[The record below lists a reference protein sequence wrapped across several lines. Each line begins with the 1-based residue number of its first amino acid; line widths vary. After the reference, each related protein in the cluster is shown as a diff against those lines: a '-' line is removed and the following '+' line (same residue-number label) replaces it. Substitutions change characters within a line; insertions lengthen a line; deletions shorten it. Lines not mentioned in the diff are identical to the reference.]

1 MGLLDSVLG
10 AALGA
15 ATGGGQSGGGG
26 GAGAAVLMQVIGSL
40 LNGAQGGGGGAGAGG
55 AAGGLG
61 ALLQQLQQ
69 GGLGEAAQ
77 SWVST
82 GENQA
87 VSGEQLQSALGAD
100 RIEALAQQAGL
111 PTGEL
116 AGQLAQLL
124 PQVVDRLT
132 PDGQLPAGAG
142 GQPLDQV
149 LGGLLGGL
157 LNRG

>member
-10 AALGA
+10 SALGA
-15 ATGGGQSGGGG
+15 VTGGGQGG
-26 GAGAAVLMQVIGSL
+26 GAGAAVLMQVIGGL
-40 LNGAQGGGGGAGAGG
+40 LGGGGQGGG

-82 GENQA
+82 GQNQP
-87 VSGEQLQSALGAD
+87 VSADQLQSALGAD
-100 RIEALAQQAGL
+100 RIDAMAQQAGMA
-111 PTGEL
+111 PGDL

-124 PQVVDRLT
+124 PQVVDHLT
-132 PDGQLPAGAG
+132 PGGQVPAGSG
-142 GQPLDQV
+142 GADLGQV
-149 LGGLLGGL
+149 LGSLLGGL
-157 LNRG
+157 RQG